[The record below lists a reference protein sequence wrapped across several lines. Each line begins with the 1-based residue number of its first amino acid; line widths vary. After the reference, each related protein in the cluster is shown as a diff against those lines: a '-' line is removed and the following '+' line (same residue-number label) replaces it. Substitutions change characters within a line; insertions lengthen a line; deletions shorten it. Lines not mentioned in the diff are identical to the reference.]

1 MQRRGAALVIVVA
14 CLCGNAAL
22 AEDLL
27 HRARALFGRL
37 PASLSNGSRPS
48 PERVALGR
56 KLFFEPR
63 VSIDGTTSCARCHQP
78 ALYGTDALPKGI
90 GVQNR
95 SSPRNVPTVLN
106 AAAQLSQHWIG
117 DRASVEDQAKK
128 ALL

>member
-1 MQRRGAALVIVVA
+1 MRLRAAALVIVVA
-14 CLCGNAAL
+14 CLFSNTAR

-37 PASLSNGSRPS
+37 PASLSNGPRPS
-48 PERVALGR
+48 AERVALGR

-63 VSIDGTTSCARCHQP
+63 VSLDGTTSCARCHQP
-78 ALYGTDALPKGI
+78 GLYGTDALPKGI

-106 AAAQLSQHWIG
+106 AAM
-117 DRASVEDQAKK
+117 
-128 ALL
+128 